1 MSYTFV
7 GLLGVFPDVGKHF
20 RLPLN
25 QAKKVLI
32 STNDVPMIA
41 IELLEARY
49 NTVVNDINTKE
60 SLLAKVA
67 GVNALFCSAK
77 VKLDIDIINAA
88 GAQLEMVGAMSAGL
102 DNIDV
107 EELKRRNIKISNT
120 PGVLNAAVADI
131 AVLLTLAAARRLRE
145 GRIHIENNTWTSNH
159 KWMLGRD
166 LKGSTVGIVGLGEIG
181 QAIVKRLKGFEV
193 SQFVYC
199 GHREKLEGKELG
211 AEFLTFDELLSQSD
225 FVIASCPLT
234 PETKEMFNET
244 AFKKMK
250 RTSVFVNIGRG
261 GLVDQTGLIKA
272 LREDTIFAAGLDVMV
287 PEPLSSDHELVKL
300 PNCFLSPHLGTAT
313 YQTRSDMAKLTAQ
326 NIIAALSGEKLIT
339 PV

>member
-1 MSYTFV
+1 MN
-7 GLLGVFPDVGKHF
+7 DMK
-20 RLPLN
+20 
-25 QAKKVLI
+25 KKVLI
-32 STNDVPMIA
+32 STNDVPKIA

-49 NTVVNDINTKE
+49 NTTVNDINTKE

-67 GVNALFCSAK
+67 GVNALFWSTK

-120 PGVLNAAVADI
+120 PGVLNAAVAEI

-145 GRIHIENNTWTSNH
+145 GRIHIENNTWTPNLQ
-159 KWMLGRD
+159 WMLGRD
-166 LKGSTVGIVGLGEIG
+166 LKGSTVGIVGLGKIG

-193 SQFVYC
+193 NRFVYC

-261 GLVDQTGLIKA
+261 GLVDQTALIKA

-287 PEPLSSDHELVKL
+287 PEPLSNDHELVKL
-300 PNCFLSPHLGTAT
+300 PNCFLSPHLGSAT
-313 YQTRSDMAKLTAQ
+313 HQTRSDMGKLTAQ